1 MLPQVY
7 QALFN
12 NGTVNA
18 IVSNR
23 IYRHGNAPQGVGKP
37 YIVWSLI
44 SGVPENTL
52 SETPNIDRLP
62 IQVDCYHQ
70 TDVGIVDLAKAVRD
84 AIEPLAHMT
93 NIPINLRETDTK
105 LYRITLEF
113 DWWLN
118 R

>member
-1 MLPQVY
+1 MLPQVF

-12 NGTVNA
+12 NVAVNA
-18 IVSNR
+18 IVQNR
-23 IYRHGNAPQGVGKP
+23 IYRHDSAPQGGLKP
-37 YIVWSLI
+37 YITWGLI

-52 SETPNIDRLP
+52 SELPKIDRLP

-70 TDVGIVDLAKAVRD
+70 TDAGIVELAQAVRD

-93 NIPINLRETDTK
+93 NIPINTREEDTK

-113 DWWLN
+113 EWWLY